1 VSSTNPG
8 ERTHNI
14 DQNVVNAFLVG
25 GEGTLNPRAHEAIMN
40 SDYIILGPGDFYT
53 SIVPNLLS
61 K

>member
-25 GEGTLNPRAHEAIMN
+25 GEGTLNPRAYEAIMN
-40 SDYIILGPGDFYT
+40 SDYIIL
-53 SIVPNLLS
+53 
-61 K
+61 